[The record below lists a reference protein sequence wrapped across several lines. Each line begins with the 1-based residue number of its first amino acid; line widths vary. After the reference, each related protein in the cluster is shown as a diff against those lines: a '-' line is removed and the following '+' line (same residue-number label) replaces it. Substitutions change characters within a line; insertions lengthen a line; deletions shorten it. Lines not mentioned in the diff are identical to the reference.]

1 MNNTE
6 TIQITQQGNLMI
18 QVLVQDKATGQ
29 IIGTRL
35 IKRSELA
42 RMYNEYRV
50 HGSKNGKSV
59 VEY

>member
-1 MNNTE
+1 
-6 TIQITQQGNLMI
+6 MI

-42 RMYNEYRV
+42 RMHNEYRV